1 MRVLSLTSLFPS
13 RARPYL
19 GLAVHRRLKAIAKLC
34 ELRVVALRTY
44 GGVSEAELVDGI
56 HIVRPR
62 WRRVPKASVLLDGY
76 LCARAAL
83 RAVPLIYPGLD
94 FQVIDAHWVY
104 PDGFAASIVAARL
117 RKPLV
122 LTARGTDV
130 NQYCF
135 RWPVGYLARRAIR
148 SATHLVAVSSALR
161 ERMIEAGAAPE
172 RVSVIPNGVD
182 TQLFHPADRQVARA
196 ELGLGQHEQVLFSA
210 GALVR
215 QKGFDALIEGLARVR
230 DGDLRLYIAGSGP
243 RRARLE
249 RLAGRLGLAG
259 RVKLLGSLAPGEMA
273 RWYQAAD
280 LFVFGSWREGC
291 PNVVLEALACGTP
304 VVATRVGGTPELVR
318 EGRDGLLFEPRSPDA
333 FAQAL
338 LEALSRTW
346 DHQAIAQ
353 RAAQRSWDNVAR
365 ECLELFERVLR
376 EHNQ

>member
-1 MRVLSLTSLFPS
+1 MKILTTTTMFPNPANPTRGISVWRRTVRLAALCDLRAVAPSLDGPV
-13 RARPYL
+13 PP
-19 GLAVHRRLKAIAKLC
+19 H
-34 ELRVVALRTY
+34 EVVEGIEVVRT
-44 GGVSEAELVDGI
+44 
-56 HIVRPR
+56 R
-62 WRRVPKASVLLDGY
+62 WTRVPKLVFLNGYQFAWRVRRALGALDGF
-76 LCARAAL
+76 
-83 RAVPLIYPGLD
+83 VPDL
-94 FQVIDAHWVY
+94 VDAHFLY
-104 PDGFAASIVAARL
+104 PDGFGAVEVARRL
-117 RKPLV
+117 GVPV
-122 LTARGTDV
+122 VVSARGTDV
-130 NQYCF
+130 NHLCQHWPF
-135 RWPVGYLARRAIR
+135 RPFARWVLRNAD
-148 SATHLVAVSSALR
+148 HLVAVSAALR

-182 TQLFHPADRQVARA
+182 TRLFHPADRQAVRA

-249 RLAGRLGLAG
+249 HLAGRLGLAE
-259 RVKLLGSLAPGEMA
+259 RVRFLGSLAPGEMA

-353 RAAQRSWDNVAR
+353 KAAQRSWDNVAT

-376 EHNQ
+376 EHGQ